1 MAVACPQTT
10 PSSRRAVAR
19 PVQWAAHRLNQS
31 GSESGQALII
41 TALAMTLV
49 LFMSAFAIDLA
60 TWYQKHHQAQV
71 AADSAALAAAN
82 CLANGKT
89 QTSSSD
95 INCSS
100 ATDTAD
106 AQSIATQIAAT
117 NLPSSN
123 DQVTVNTTLHTV
135 TVTASSTPQVD
146 FAGLMSLHPTVT
158 ARSVASYSMPSADY
172 SVFVGNDNCNT
183 NITSGANGLQIA
195 SGGGG
200 NATVTGLYSDGVI
213 NNQDNSNAA
222 NWSGG
227 ISDGSTTGGY
237 QVTATPMCGNGQ
249 GAAGSVADNNSW
261 LTKNTTVEAGEETA
275 YPEQYNLP
283 TINSSTITGSEPSS
297 APTVTPGICTFASTY
312 FSTDGTGIHALNW
325 PGIYCVVNSSG
336 QIATSYSPP
345 SGDSCSW
352 TPSTKN
358 SSADDTA
365 GSIFVQSSIEGGF
378 ELVAPCVVGAANG
391 NNDPGLSSNIQAIN
405 SQTPIVYGTAQ
416 VSASSPCL
424 VPRTTFVDP
433 NQIVY
438 SPDSVYLYG
447 NNLTLDG
454 SIYAPCGTA
463 ELAKNNAYNTFLE
476 AANVSIDQNNFQSWA
491 GIGPPSVP
499 ASDDLTS

>member
-1 MAVACPQTT
+1 MAAACPHPT
-10 PSSRRAVAR
+10 PAR
-19 PVQWAAHRLNQS
+19 PVPVRPGNWIARRLAHS

-49 LFMSAFAIDLA
+49 LIVSAFAIDLA

-89 QTSSSD
+89 ATSSGV
-95 INCSS
+95 NCSS
-100 ATDTAD
+100 PTDTSD
-106 AQSIATQIAAT
+106 AQTVGTQIAST
-117 NLPSSN
+117 NLPTST
-123 DQVTVNTTLHTV
+123 DQVTVDTTSHSV
-135 TVTASSTPQVD
+135 TVTASSSPTVD

-158 ARSVASYSMPSADY
+158 ARSVAHYDSPSADY
-172 SVFVGNDNCNT
+172 SVFVGNNQCNT
-183 NITSGANGLQIA
+183 NLTSPPNGLQIL

-213 NNQDNSNAA
+213 DNQDQSNAA

-227 ISDGSTTGGY
+227 ISDGLTTGGY
-237 QVTATPMCGNGQ
+237 QVGATPLCGNGQ
-249 GAAGSVADNNSW
+249 GTAGSGANNNTW
-261 LTKNTTVEAGEETA
+261 LTKNTTVVAGEETA

-283 TINSSTITGSEPSS
+283 TISSATITTTEPTS
-297 APTVTPGICTFASTY
+297 APTVTPGVCTFASTS

-336 QIATSYSPP
+336 QIATTYTPP
-345 SGDSCSW
+345 SGQSCSW

-358 SSADDTA
+358 SSADGTT
-365 GSIFVQSSIEGGF
+365 GSIFVQSTIEGSF

-391 NNDPGLSSNIQAIN
+391 NNNPGLSSNIQAIN
-405 SQTPIVYGTAQ
+405 NQTPIVYGTAQ

-424 VPRTTFVDP
+424 VPSTTFVDP

-438 SPDSVYLYG
+438 SPDNVYLYG
-447 NNLTLDG
+447 NNLTLNG
-454 SIYAPCGTA
+454 PIYSPCGTA
-463 ELAKNNAYNTFLE
+463 ELAKNTAYNTFLE
-476 AANVSIDQNNFQSWA
+476 AANVTIDQNDFQSWA
-491 GIGPPSVP
+491 GTGPPSVP
-499 ASDDLTS
+499 ASDALTN